1 MADLANLDEDDNVRH
16 TVDFRAVY
24 SKLVD
29 EWFADEP
36 GAVIDQSGWS
46 SPVAVPDLIA

>member
-1 MADLANLDEDDNVRH
+1 MPDLGDLDKDENIKH

-36 GAVIDQSGWS
+36 GVIGRTGWS
-46 SPVAVPDLIA
+46 SPVAVPDLIN